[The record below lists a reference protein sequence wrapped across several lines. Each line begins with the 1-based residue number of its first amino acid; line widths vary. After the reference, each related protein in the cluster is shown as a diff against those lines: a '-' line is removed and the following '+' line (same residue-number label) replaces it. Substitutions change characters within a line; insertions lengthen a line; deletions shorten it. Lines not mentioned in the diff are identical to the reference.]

1 MSKLALLLIFSFYL
15 NASAAETDFLHNTE
29 NQINSL
35 LEDKIQLTIEKEQLE
50 EQIRE
55 IQSKIK
61 TKKTLVLKRLKASY
75 ALKKFKWG
83 ELLLNNNINDLDR
96 NVKILNNLNKYDYEI
111 FKDYNSSLRMLVLS
125 RKNLQETEELMQ
137 KNVENLKTQQ
147 DEFKKLEDIK
157 IASLQK
163 ENKKSLLI
171 HKGKLARPL
180 DGTIKQEFGSL
191 KDQDNR
197 FYLINRGELYAANA
211 NSFVKSVG
219 PGTVIFRDDLV
230 RWRETLIIQHDDNYY
245 SVYAGIK
252 NSKKS
257 VGDHVEQGEQLANVA
272 ANEFYFEL
280 RHYDSPINPRGWYKE
295 LK

>member
-1 MSKLALLLIFSFYL
+1 MSKLVLLFVFSCYL
-15 NASAAETDFLHNTE
+15 NAFGAETDFLHNTE

-61 TKKTLVLKRLKASY
+61 AKKTLVLKRLKASY

-83 ELLLNNNINDLDR
+83 ELLLNSNINDLDR
-96 NVKILNNLNKYDYEI
+96 NVKILNNLNTYDYEI

-137 KNVENLKTQQ
+137 KNVESLKTQQ

-180 DGTIKQEFGSL
+180 DGAVKQEFGSL

-197 FYLINRGELYAANA
+197 FYLINRGELYATNA

-245 SVYAGIK
+245 SVYAGVK

-257 VGDHVEQGEQLANVA
+257 VGDHVEQGEQIANVA
-272 ANEFYFEL
+272 TNEFYFEL
-280 RHYDSPINPRGWYKE
+280 RHYDSPINPRSWYKE

>member
-1 MSKLALLLIFSFYL
+1 MLLFFLFLSLGSYG
-15 NASAAETDFLHNTE
+15 ADQDFLLNTE
-29 NQINSL
+29 NQISAL
-35 LEDKIQLTIEKEQLE
+35 METQIQLTIEKEQLE

-61 TKKTLVLKRLKASY
+61 TKKSLVLKRLKATYS
-75 ALKKFKWG
+75 LKKFKWG
-83 ELLLNNNINDLDR
+83 ELLLNNNLNDLDR
-96 NVKILNNLNKYDYEI
+96 NVKILNNLNKYDYEL
-111 FKDYNSSLRMLVLS
+111 FKDYNSSLKLLVLS
-125 RKNLQETEELMQ
+125 RKNLQETQALIQ
-137 KNVENLKTQQ
+137 KNVESLKTQQ
-147 DEFKKLEDIK
+147 EEFKKLEDIK

-171 HKGKLARPL
+171 HKGKLTRPL
-180 DGTIKQEFGSL
+180 EGVLKQEFGSV

-197 FYLINRGELYAANA
+197 FYLINRGELYTANA
-211 NSFVKSVG
+211 NSFVKSIG

-245 SVYAGIK
+245 SVYAGVK

-257 VGDHVEQGEQLANVA
+257 VGDSVEQGEQIANLAA
-272 ANEFYFEL
+272 GEFYFEL
-280 RHYDSPINPRGWYKE
+280 RHYDSPINPRSWYKE